1 MMQPELPEL
10 LLIPPMEEDEKAVLD
25 YREEHFAV
33 GENELHGACM
43 LESIASF
50 SDWLRRVRGN
60 RRAETVF
67 PPDWSPTDMMLVR
80 RTSDRRL
87 IGVVDVRHR
96 LTEALRDFGGNI
108 GYGVRPSERG
118 KGYATEILRLA
129 LGHARRLGLREV
141 LISCKQTNVASRRVI
156 EKNGGILLRNFIFP
170 DGKPSHMFL
179 IRL

>member
-1 MMQPELPEL
+1 MQPELPEL

-67 PPDWSPTDMMLVR
+67 PPGLVANR
-80 RTSDRRL
+80 YDACPPYLRPQAGRCCRCAAS
-87 IGVVDVRHR
+87 VD
-96 LTEALRDFGGNI
+96 
-108 GYGVRPSERG
+108 
-118 KGYATEILRLA
+118 
-129 LGHARRLGLREV
+129 
-141 LISCKQTNVASRRVI
+141 
-156 EKNGGILLRNFIFP
+156 
-170 DGKPSHMFL
+170 
-179 IRL
+179 